1 MKIFLPIYSPPWQ
14 SLSINI
20 DWRDCAW
27 SPEIKSVRTRKL
39 LSATSFSL
47 HRARRHQPIN
57 PMKNPFSESRRLR
70 AFTLV
75 ELLTVIAIIA
85 ILAAMLLPV
94 LSRVRVAALKTKAK
108 MEAQAIATAIEGY
121 DSAYGRFPVSVA
133 VQSAASK
140 NANNPALQSGDF
152 TYGGTFQNQAGT
164 MISFG
169 TLVSGAVVTNS
180 EVIAILMDF
189 TNYPSQFT
197 SPAYAATANTNH
209 IKNPQQT
216 KFLNATLSGYD
227 PFDPAQANSQPLP
240 GVGKDLVYR
249 DPWGNPY
256 IITMD
261 LNYDENCEDI
271 FYNIPNLATNSA
283 SGLALQ
289 PDGNYAFHSKV
300 MVWSA
305 GPPSLNGKAAL
316 DFSQTSFG
324 GINKNHVLSW
334 Q

>member
-27 SPEIKSVRTRKL
+27 SPEIKSVRSRKL

-57 PMKNPFSESRRLR
+57 PMKNSFSESRRLR

-94 LSRVRVAALKTKAK
+94 LSRVRVAAQKTKAK
-108 MEAQAIATAIEGY
+108 MEAQGIATAIEGY
-121 DSAYGRFPVSVA
+121 DSAYGRFPVSQA
-133 VQSAASK
+133 IQTLAGT
-140 NANNPALQSGDF
+140 NDF
-152 TYGGTFQNQAGT
+152 TYGG
-164 MISFG
+164 
-169 TLVSGAVVTNS
+169 AVFSNSAASLPPTYYKYWTNNS
-180 EVIAILMDF
+180 EVIATLMDF
-189 TNYPSQFT
+189 TNYPNGSG
-197 SPAYAATANTNH
+197 ATLNMSH
-209 IKNPQQT
+209 VKNPQQT
-216 KFLNATLSGYD
+216 KFLNATMTSD
-227 PFDPAQANSQPLP
+227 PTLP
-240 GVGKDLVYR
+240 GVGPDLVYR

-261 LNYDENCEDI
+261 LNYDENCNDA
-271 FYNIPNLATNSA
+271 FYELQAVSQNPPLPAPATQN
-283 SGLALQ
+283 GLNGLNNQ
-289 PDGNYAFHSKV
+289 NFSVTPDNFQFHGKV

-305 GPPSLNGKAAL
+305 GPDGKIDSTSASAAANNGV
-316 DFSQTSFG
+316 
-324 GINKNHVLSW
+324 NKDNVLSW